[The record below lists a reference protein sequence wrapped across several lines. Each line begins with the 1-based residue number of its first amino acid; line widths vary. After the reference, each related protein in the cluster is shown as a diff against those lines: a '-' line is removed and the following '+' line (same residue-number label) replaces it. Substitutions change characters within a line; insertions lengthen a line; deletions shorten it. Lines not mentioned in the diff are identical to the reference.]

1 MDVDGLPI
9 IGPGVD
15 YTQVNQFMLKLYIIN
30 SSPGFV
36 TSEDLLLPL
45 PKTYVMKIKENEKC
59 YSVYEKLF
67 FKCIFPYQGIFIDQ
81 MYN

>member
-30 SSPGFV
+30 VSPGSI
-36 TSEDLLLPL
+36 TENICPED
-45 PKTYVMKIKENEKC
+45 
-59 YSVYEKLF
+59 
-67 FKCIFPYQGIFIDQ
+67 
-81 MYN
+81 